1 MGIDCGLDLGRGSDG
16 AVSQEQMRCFVGSPL
31 SAVIGNTSRQ
41 MSSVSQVFFGLSR
54 VTTLLPSLGPAK
66 LVRHSWI

>member
-1 MGIDCGLDLGRGSDG
+1 
-16 AVSQEQMRCFVGSPL
+16 VGTPL
-31 SAVIGNTSRQ
+31 SAVTGNTSRQ